1 VSPRPPPSPIVVDDS
16 SDTDTSHS
24 RESSPAASDIL
35 EQTTKHIPLT
45 VIRSDEII
53 SAQKRDKVTKDII
66 SWLTNKKGPEPV
78 PGAKEFV
85 VSNQV
90 LYSPKF
96 DIRTS
101 GKVLR
106 IFVPTEMRNRVIEAA
121 HTVGHVAYDATIH
134 TLENFAY
141 WPSFRRDTKAFID
154 KCLICKEKSSGTTN
168 QMLGDLPTPPHP
180 WHTVG
185 MDLLQL
191 PVTKREHKY
200 LLVLVDILTRY
211 AAAIPLIDKSARQV
225 TTALKRFILND
236 RLLGSPVILVS
247 DNGLEFRNNSMT
259 RLLRRHGVKQVCTT
273 PYNPKGNGTTE
284 RLNWTLMSLLRGAI
298 SPNVEWDTLY
308 YPR

>member
-1 VSPRPPPSPIVVDDS
+1 
-16 SDTDTSHS
+16 
-24 RESSPAASDIL
+24 
-35 EQTTKHIPLT
+35 
-45 VIRSDEII
+45 
-53 SAQKRDKVTKDII
+53 
-66 SWLTNKKGPEPV
+66 
-78 PGAKEFV
+78 
-85 VSNQV
+85 
-90 LYSPKF
+90 
-96 DIRTS
+96 
-101 GKVLR
+101 
-106 IFVPTEMRNRVIEAA
+106 
-121 HTVGHVAYDATIH
+121 
-134 TLENFAY
+134 
-141 WPSFRRDTKAFID
+141 
-154 KCLICKEKSSGTTN
+154 
-168 QMLGDLPTPPHP
+168 MLGDLPTPPHP

-284 RLNWTLMSLLRGAI
+284 RLNRTLMSLLRGAI
-298 SPNVEWDTLY
+298 
-308 YPR
+308 